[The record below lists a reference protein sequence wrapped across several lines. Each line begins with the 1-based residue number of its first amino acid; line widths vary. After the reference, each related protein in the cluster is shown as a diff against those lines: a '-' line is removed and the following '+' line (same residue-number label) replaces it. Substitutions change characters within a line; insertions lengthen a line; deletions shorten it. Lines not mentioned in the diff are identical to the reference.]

1 MKVALAFVLGAAGAE
16 FMCTIRDAL
25 YKLFGISIG
34 DIATALL
41 GLALGLILT
50 IVFVILPEVK
60 KDA

>member
-1 MKVALAFVLGAAGAE
+1 MKIALPFVLGAAGTE
-16 FMCTIRDAL
+16 FMGTIRDVL
-25 YKLFGISIG
+25 YKFFGISIG
-34 DIATALL
+34 DTATGLL